1 MATTPMTNPLRK
13 GLLQERAAEPAVMVI
28 FGASGDLTKR
38 KLIPALFNLARE
50 HLLPSGFAI
59 VGFARRPVT
68 HEEFRSQL
76 RAALE
81 EQSDGPADLSAWE
94 GLAQQIFYVPGEF
107 SDLKAYQQLKELLS
121 VLDRDHGTGGN
132 RIFYFATP
140 PSAYAEITARLGE
153 AGLVTRN
160 AIGERWTRTIVEK
173 PFGRD
178 LASAKQLNTELM
190 QVLRERQIYRIDH
203 YLGKETVQ
211 NLLVFRFANGIFE
224 PLWNRQ
230 YIDHVQITAAETLG
244 VEGRGGYYEEAG
256 ALRDMVQNH
265 LLQVLSLVAME
276 PPIAFEPD
284 PVRDE
289 KSKVLSAV
297 RRFEPDQVSEHVVR
311 AQYGA
316 GSIAG
321 QGVPGY
327 TEEPGVASDSRSETY
342 VALKLLIDNWRWAG
356 VPFYLRTGKRL
367 PKRVTE
373 IAIHFRRAPHPL
385 FSHNAGS
392 SLDPNLLAVR
402 IQPDEGISL
411 KFAAKLPGLSVRIRP
426 VNMDF
431 RYGSSFGVQL
441 SSAYERLLLDCMLG
455 DATLF
460 SRNDGVEVAW
470 AICDPILSAWAD
482 SGDDPLPIYPA
493 GTWGPAEAEGLIERD
508 QRHWRRL

>member
-1 MATTPMTNPLRK
+1 MANDPTNPLRK
-13 GLLQERAAEPAVMVI
+13 GLAQERPADPALMVI

-38 KLIPALFNLARE
+38 KLIPALLELARE

-59 VGFARRPVT
+59 VGCARREMS
-68 HEEFRSQL
+68 HQAFRAHL
-76 RAALE
+76 RGAMDEPGTEA
-81 EQSDGPADLSAWE
+81 SGALSAWD
-94 GLAQQIFYVPGEF
+94 GLAERIFYQPGEF
-107 SDLKAYQQLKELLS
+107 ADPDAYRRLAELLGR
-121 VLDRDHGTGGN
+121 LDQEHGTAGN
-132 RIFYFATP
+132 RLFYLATP
-140 PSAYAEITARLGE
+140 PSAYAEVTAQLGK
-153 AGLVTRN
+153 ADLISPN
-160 AIGERWTRTIVEK
+160 ASGERWTRVIVEK

-178 LASAKQLNTELM
+178 LPSAEQLNL
-190 QVLRERQIYRIDH
+190 QLRGALRERQIYRIDH

-230 YIDHVQITAAETLG
+230 YVDHVQITAAETLG
-244 VEGRGGYYEEAG
+244 LEGRGSYYEEAG

-265 LLQVLSLVAME
+265 LLQVLALVAME
-276 PPIAFEPD
+276 PPIVFDPD

-289 KSKVLSAV
+289 KAKVLRAV
-297 RRFEPDQVSEHVVR
+297 RLLDPDQVAQHAVR
-311 AQYGA
+311 AQFAA

-321 QGVPGY
+321 RGVPGY
-327 TEEPGVASDSRSETY
+327 IEEPGVAPGSRTETY

-373 IAIHFRRAPHPL
+373 VAIHFNRAPHPL
-385 FSHNAGS
+385 FGS
-392 SLDPNLLAVR
+392 SSAQLDPNLLAVR

-411 KFAAKLPGLSVRIRP
+411 KFAAKLPGLTVRIRP

-431 RYGSSFGVQL
+431 RYGSSFGAQL

-460 SRNDGVEVAW
+460 SRRDGVEAAW
-470 AICDPILSAWAD
+470 QICDPILSAWAESSD
-482 SGDDPLPIYPA
+482 EPLPQYAA
-493 GTWGPAEAEGLIERD
+493 GTWGPAEAEALIEREG
-508 QRHWRRL
+508 RHWRRL